1 MVQSFLQA
9 TAWAMKPPAPYGPF
23 HLIFTFFGV
32 SAVILRARK
41 LASKEHRQTDSLLF
55 LCSLINSKT
64 ERGAWNGYWFENCLV
79 H

>member
-32 SAVILRARK
+32 STSILLARR
-41 LASKEHRQTDSLLF
+41 LASKETQANRLTAVFMRPDTGADRNIQTAFYLLYR
-55 LCSLINSKT
+55 K
-64 ERGAWNGYWFENCLV
+64 
-79 H
+79 